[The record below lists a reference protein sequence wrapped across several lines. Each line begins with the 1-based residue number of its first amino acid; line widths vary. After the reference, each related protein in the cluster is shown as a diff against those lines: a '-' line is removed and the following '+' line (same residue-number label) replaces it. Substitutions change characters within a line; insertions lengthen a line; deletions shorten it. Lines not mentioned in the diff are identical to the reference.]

1 MGSRTNVYSSGGFSL
16 IELLLVLTVVGLC
29 LAGGAA
35 ALAGGPDGA
44 KARGAAQCW
53 QSAAAWAQIGVLWQG
68 GTGTRVY
75 GHGDCAQSHDRG
87 LCGGD
92 LGGVAPD
99 APVGTSLPR
108 WAGSQNVTVA
118 FAGDLASPDGGGTLY
133 FGREGASYRVVVRP
147 VSGLTVRTREAGGR

>member
-1 MGSRTNVYSSGGFSL
+1 MGSRANICPSGGFSL
-16 IELLLVLTVVGLC
+16 IELLLVLAVVGLC
-29 LAGGAA
+29 LAGGAV
-35 ALAGGPDGA
+35 ALVGAPGGA
-44 KARGAAQCW
+44 NARGAAQCW

-68 GTGTRVY
+68 GTGTLVY

-99 APVGTSLPR
+99 VPVGTNLPR
-108 WAGSQNVTVA
+108 WAESQRVIVT
-118 FAGDLASPDGGGTLY
+118 FGGDLASPDGGGTLY
-133 FGREGASYRVVVRP
+133 FGRERAAYRVVVRP

>member
-1 MGSRTNVYSSGGFSL
+1 MGSRANICPSGGFSL
-16 IELLLVLTVVGLC
+16 IELLLVLAVVGLC
-29 LAGGAA
+29 LAGGAV
-35 ALAGGPDGA
+35 ALVGAPGGA
-44 KARGAAQCW
+44 NARGAAQCW

-68 GTGTRVY
+68 GTGTLVY

-133 FGREGASYRVVVRP
+133 FGCEGASYRVVVRP
-147 VSGLTVRTREAGGR
+147 VSGLTVRTRETEGR